1 VRGAL
6 RNGTRNLA
14 TFFDEIDIVAQKKGQ
29 IRAQHK
35 SILRDPGHPMK
46 LLGSSRTVA
55 FGIVGASGVL
65 GVTGIV
71 GGCGSGSSAP
81 AAGSSSGGTSSGLN
95 SSGSGLSGPGGS
107 SSGST
112 SSGASSSGSTSSGST
127 SSGGQS
133 SPSSS
138 GVGEAGE
145 AGEGESLPVDA
156 SPATADG
163 SACVKGQVPPSKVI
177 VIGDSYLDHPA
188 WSNAIP
194 DLYTDLR
201 NAGSLGASATFRE
214 YQLGGAA
221 MNYGALNLNIPYQYE
236 TSALGDVAV
245 MNPKDID
252 TIIMDGGGNDVL
264 IDNQSCLNNAQP
276 PPADT
281 ACATAIKGTLDR
293 ASMLLKEVATNG
305 VKHIVYLF
313 YPHLD
318 PAGGGLLPTPAP
330 QVNATLDYA
339 YPLAEQICCGS
350 SFTGTAASYTCSGNA
365 SGTQCVFI
373 DTRPA
378 FEGHV
383 ADYIKSDHVHPT
395 DAGAQVIADLIAG
408 AMRQYCIAQ

>member
-1 VRGAL
+1 
-6 RNGTRNLA
+6 
-14 TFFDEIDIVAQKKGQ
+14 
-29 IRAQHK
+29 
-35 SILRDPGHPMK
+35 MK
-46 LLGSSRTVA
+46 FLGSSRTVA
-55 FGIVGASGVL
+55 FGLLGAFGA
-65 GVTGIV
+65 TGII
-71 GGCGSGSSAP
+71 GGCGSGSSTPGTGSGSSSSGSGALASNGSSSG
-81 AAGSSSGGTSSGLN
+81 AASSGNTSSGGTS
-95 SSGSGLSGPGGS
+95 
-107 SSGST
+107 
-112 SSGASSSGSTSSGST
+112 AGST
-127 SSGGQS
+127 SSGGES
-133 SPSSS
+133 SPPSSEV
-138 GVGEAGE
+138 GVPGEAGT
-145 AGEGESLPVDA
+145 GDGESTPGDA
-156 SPATADG
+156 SATTDG

-177 VIGDSYLDHPA
+177 VLGDSYLDHPA

-201 NAGSLGASATFRE
+201 NAGSLGATATFRE

-236 TSALGDVAV
+236 TSALGDLAV

-276 PPADT
+276 PPADAT
-281 ACATAIKGTLDR
+281 CATAIQATLNR

-305 VKHIVYLF
+305 VKHIVYVF

-339 YPLAEQICCGS
+339 YPLAEQICCGT
-350 SFTGTAASYTCSGNA
+350 SFTGTTTSYTCSGNA

-373 DTRPA
+373 DIRPA
-378 FEGHV
+378 FEGHI

-408 AMRQYCIAQ
+408 AMSQYCIAQ